1 VFQDTSLTDLAKDH
15 LVLSVV
21 VLLVLLRI
29 GLHSIRFALK
39 LFAQFLADVSEEV
52 GALIEAVEKL
62 TTSIRALM
70 DRLAV
75 LRKTVFGEGRVAHFA
90 LSLLIVLSLLAVFAF
105 GVKAGRGETAKHP
118 TAPPPAFIDIG
129 RAGGG
134 AAADAN
140 RENRTSTNKNTGGVT
155 VDTQPRDS
163 TTSYPSEANVA
174 VRPSP
179 HAEIAGPSGQ
189 VTIATDEPEH

>member
-1 VFQDTSLTDLAKDH
+1 VFQDTSLTDLAKEH

-39 LFAQFLADVSEEV
+39 LFAQFLADLSEEV

-75 LRKTVFGEGRVAHFA
+75 LRETVFGEGRVAHFA
-90 LSLLIVLSLLAVFAF
+90 LGLLIVLSLLAVFGF
-105 GVKAGRGETAKHP
+105 GVKAGRGETDKHP
-118 TAPPPAFIDIG
+118 TPPPPAFIEIG
-129 RAGGG
+129 RAAGGT
-134 AAADAN
+134 AAGAN
-140 RENRTSTNKNTGGVT
+140 RENRTPTNKNTGGVT
-155 VDTQPRDS
+155 ADTQPRDS
-163 TTSYPSEANVA
+163 TPSYPFEANAA

-179 HAEIAGPSGQ
+179 RTEIAGPSGQ
-189 VTIATDEPEH
+189 VTIAPDEPEH